1 MGDRAVGSREER
13 WLLCVAGLLSLS
25 SLKCRCGAWSS
36 GITKK
41 RLDHPRLPVPIFLLL
56 LLRVRVAYVYVCMC
70 AHMLVSTHCVWVCVE
85 GRGSSSDPISTSL
98 GQGLL
103 AGHYA
108 CRTINMG
115 AKDLNSGLHTCETI
129 SFPIEPFP
137 QLPWALNFESL
148 KPYW

>member
-1 MGDRAVGSREER
+1 MRKDDYSVWRDYF
-13 WLLCVAGLLSLS
+13 LFLLSS
-25 SLKCRCGAWSS
+25 ADVAPEVVVSQRKDQ
-36 GITKK
+36 ITQG
-41 RLDHPRLPVPIFLLL
+41 HQFPFFLLL
-56 LLRVRVAYVYVCMC
+56 LLHVRVAYVYVCMC

-85 GRGSSSDPISTSL
+85 GRGRSSDPISTSL

-108 CRTINMG
+108 CLTINMG
-115 AKDLNSGLHTCETI
+115 AKDLNSSLHTCETI